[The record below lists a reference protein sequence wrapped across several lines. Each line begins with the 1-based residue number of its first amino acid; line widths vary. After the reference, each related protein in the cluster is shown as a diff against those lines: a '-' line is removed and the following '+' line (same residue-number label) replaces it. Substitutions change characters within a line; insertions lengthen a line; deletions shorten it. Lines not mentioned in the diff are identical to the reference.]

1 MVAIKRV
8 LCPVDLS
15 EISKRALNYAALIAK
30 WYGAKVRVLLV
41 EPVVLSPV
49 DFPPM
54 PAVMGLTPEA
64 RQQLDKRLRDFV
76 GASLDGVDAEPVL
89 KEGYVVPEILA
100 DARDFGAD
108 LVVLGTHGR
117 GGFQRL
123 VLGSVTEKLLRKLP
137 CPVLTVP
144 PRADEAPAVPGPFA
158 SILCGVDFSDA
169 ALKALE
175 YAMSLA
181 QEAGSRLTV
190 VHAVPWELESDAEL
204 QAPPVAEYRQLREAA
219 ARKRLDAL
227 IPDSVKATCTVETIV
242 VTGKPWRELDRLARD
257 TVADLLVLGVYGRGG
272 VDLALFGSTTHQVIR
287 HATCPVLTV
296 RAH

>member
-1 MVAIKRV
+1 MIAMQRI

-15 EISKRALNYAALIAK
+15 DISKRALDYTALIAK
-30 WYGAKVRVLLV
+30 WYGAKVRVVLV

-64 RQQLDKRLRDFV
+64 RQKLNTRLGDFV
-76 GASLDGVDAEPVL
+76 GTSLRGVDFEPVL
-89 KEGYVVPEILA
+89 KEGFVVPEILA
-100 DARDFGAD
+100 DAKGFGAD

-117 GGFQRL
+117 GGFQHL
-123 VLGSVTEKLLRKLP
+123 VLGSVTEKLLRKLA

-144 PRADEAPAVPGPFA
+144 PGADEAPGTPGPFT
-158 SILCGVDFSDA
+158 SILCGMDFSDA
-169 ALKALE
+169 SLTALE

-181 QEAGSRLTV
+181 EEAGSRLTV
-190 VHAVPWELESDAEL
+190 VHSVPWELEDEAEL
-204 QAPPVAEYRQLREAA
+204 QSPPVAEYRQLREAA

-227 IPDSVKATCTVETIV
+227 IPESVKEVCEVETIV
-242 VTGKPWRELDRLARD
+242 VVGKPWRELDRLARD
-257 TVADLLVLGVYGRGG
+257 TVADLIVLGVHGRGV

-287 HATCPVLTV
+287 HAPCPVLTV